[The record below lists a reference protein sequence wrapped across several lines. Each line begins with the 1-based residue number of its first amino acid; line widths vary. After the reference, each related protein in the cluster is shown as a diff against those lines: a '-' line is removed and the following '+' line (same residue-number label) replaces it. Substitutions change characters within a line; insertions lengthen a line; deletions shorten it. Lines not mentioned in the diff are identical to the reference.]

1 MKSVQHILIKQLS
14 YLQKK
19 LQDKFTKEK
28 NIVELEISV
37 IIQVNTDALHIA

>member
-1 MKSVQHILIKQLS
+1 MKSVHHILIKQLS